1 MSEETWFYDR
11 RQGRLE
17 QEVILGDRL
26 LRLAYLSGWRGLLRW
41 PLFGCS
47 LCSRLLGCFAD
58 SRLSRSRIEPTIKQL
73 GIDLSEVEVPDGGF
87 QTFNAF
93 FCRQLKP
100 GARPLAPDPRRLLSP
115 ADSRALFWPELQ
127 DGQCIPAKGA
137 SFSVE
142 ELLGAPGAE
151 YAPRFRN
158 GALAVFRLCPADYH
172 RYHFPADGR
181 MLRSWRLRGKYHS
194 VHPLAL
200 ATRLRVFSEN
210 LRVVS
215 MLDFGSGGLAAFIE
229 VGAFGVASIRQTFS
243 GSEFRR
249 GLEKGFF
256 AFGGS
261 TIILLLEP
269 GRWRFDEDLLTQSAQ
284 GRECLLRM
292 GEGIADRN
300 D

>member
-1 MSEETWFYDR
+1 MAEETWFYDR

-17 QEVILGDRL
+17 QEIILGDRM
-26 LRLAYLSGWRGLLRW
+26 LRLAYQSCWRGLLRW

-58 SRLSRSRIEPTIKQL
+58 SRFSRGRIAPAVKQL
-73 GIDLSEVEVPDGGF
+73 GIDLSEVEMPAAGF
-87 QTFNAF
+87 KTFNEF
-93 FCRQLKP
+93 FCRHLKA
-100 GARPLAPDPRRLLSP
+100 GSRPLDPDPRRLLSP

-142 ELLGAPGAE
+142 ELLGPPGAE
-151 YAPRFRN
+151 FAPRFRT

-181 MLRSWRLRGKYHS
+181 LLRSWRLRGKYHS

-200 ATRLRVFSEN
+200 ATRIQVFSEN

-215 MLDFGSGGLAAFIE
+215 MLDFGPGGLAAFIE
-229 VGAFGVASIRQTFS
+229 VGAFGVASIQQTFS
-243 GSEFRR
+243 GSEFQR
-249 GLEKGFF
+249 GQEKGFF

-269 GRWRFDEDLLTQSAQ
+269 GRWRFDQDLLEHSAK
-284 GRECLLRM
+284 GRECLIRM
-292 GEGIADRN
+292 GESIAGPYA
-300 D
+300 